1 YHKEVQAAHFGD
13 KDQVVLHQGV
23 AYMAGHQPC
32 SFATVSGER
41 SKTAEAI
48 AAHLQPVLR
57 HFKEK
62 HDVDKDAFSQLDQIV
77 IVSDSPSSQYRN
89 RKMVFL
95 FDRLMKI
102 MRVSSW
108 RWIYTEAGH
117 GKGAADG
124 VGAAIKRR
132 CDEVVASR
140 QDVVTPQDVMEAVR
154 SGSPLHILT
163 WLVQPEDMNY
173 FTSII
178 TFVDLCGM
186 PGSKSMHDVS
196 RTDGGPITYRQLSCM
211 CPGTAVACP
220 CHEMKLLIL
229 QRVDSDVGVEVDV
242 DAEVDEDAEVDA
254 EVDEDAEVDVDVQVA
269 SIGCGRDKGVGL
281 LGVGISSGVEVGGA
295 AGSAVAAGWTAAASC
310 CISCWFCCI
319 FAVINALTSMPG
331 VVGKIL
337 FFRGQLTQQRNVVN
351 VGWITEFLVDEA
363 FLVLSKDC
371 PLADWNG
378 PRAIRFWYSP
388 TLKSSLRRMKSAAS
402 SSSGASE
409 RPRSAVRQFCGYT
422 TAHGLGRFSEQSTFF
437 GRLIWVSFLLG
448 TYGGFVYH
456 LYTLFD
462 RFAQAPVLTTMT
474 VSSLPFQFPDVYIC
488 PTQANTM
495 SKAIK
500 SLTEFG
506 VTDTEFL
513 TKRTIDEK
521 IGFYAFDIKNSDFNQ
536 MTMALLSVLES
547 TEESL
552 MAKFQFPARENRAEC
567 RTTLSGE
574 EYSGDVSSAVVYGFA
589 TMTVTSVNTSAFEP
603 SPYRALRSC
612 IPWND
617 AARMLHSTSASLANR
632 LLSLKFSDDESRC
645 RSPPGLPLSKLLPF
659 ASRESRKFRDEKVL
673 TKNKASHVADFPGP
687 TLQLIDCFPKKT
699 VDALF
704 LVCSELQIITYE
716 SCAECCAR
724 LHFPYVALQPL
735 SCRCGFSISGIKNTS
750 DTCNSYCKNDST
762 RVCGSATS
770 ATVLQIRHNA
780 SKALHIGNFSQLTPQ
795 AHGPYCFFRD
805 EIGKLNAGFS
815 KSKTYDCAVSSSDKH
830 VEQLKLSRYTGWTNV
845 TASGR
850 RCMPWSKLLRIEE
863 LVKTRIFALA
873 EALKNIYI
881 RVPDEIENSEDNFCR
896 SASIVVD
903 SVPSWDET
911 MIMRHSVF
919 SSSVPICIPE
929 DFLVGLAT
937 PQIMGFVSFFELSVE
952 TCDIPKCYTTA
963 PSVTSAI
970 SDSVGR
976 HLLARQ
982 FGSDLGVSLV
992 ECSFAGQKC
1001 TKEDFVNFAH
1011 PQLGMC
1017 HQFLKQRFTANMSS
1031 TQLAESQLSVKYFT
1045 DSTDAKGQTLSNID
1059 KLTRVVRGGRS
1070 ADARQTAFKA
1080 VIVPEGSFPWA
1091 SKSID
1096 VATAQRMDVQLSLN
1110 KYSKLSSASRPC
1122 TETTK
1127 PVTYRLPSWNMPP
1140 SNENFKIDWAAKR
1153 IISTNGWTRKL
1164 SMLRETLLNNSGP
1177 SILTDAGR
1185 LFDIPDRG
1193 DCVNTYVVQAFLDN
1207 CRCLPS
1213 ILPIKDELLAN
1224 FSYCF
1229 NIKDADNISDDTE
1242 RCYIDQM
1249 SRITQ
1254 YQYEATKLC
1263 KPLCSTFEYTSRFI
1277 PYAWPNLHFMQSLEF
1292 LRQLASDFGYRH
1304 NISRLKGV
1312 SSLYYAYL
1320 RAQRLADTPV
1330 SKISSAE
1337 SQSFDVELT
1346 ALENRLAQL
1355 TVQAERPFGQE
1366 VSEEPAYPAK
1376 NLLADIGGAL
1386 GLWSGI
1392 SILTVCELLELFI
1405 YLGQELVLRMRRQ
1418 PSKRQPGDNNEPD
1431 LPSKVEMESEM
1442 NAAENERSQTM
1453 CSCIVLAGSS
1463 AAVVNG
1469 WVSCDYFATGS
1480 DGTQWKRLGSSSV
1493 QHFNER
1499 TTASKE
1505 IFSTRRSLH
1514 RRSRLLSSSNLT
1526 SASGIACGPPSAT
1539 ACDLPQLPRQIRRPW
1554 LSNST
1559 TISSAEV
1566 RSRFIEHFSSG
1577 SSSSKLQHT
1586 VVPSSSVI
1594 AREGEGSFFINAGMN
1609 QFKSRILGEPNAK
1622 FADVNRAVSAQ
1633 RCLRVGG
1640 RQHNDLESAGRDGSH
1655 HSFFE
1660 MLGNWS
1666 FGDYWKRE
1674 ACSMAWKFLTETMKL
1689 PASQLYVTYFGGCPE
1704 LGLPADSETRDI
1716 WLSLGVSD
1724 QRLLPFGIEH
1734 NFWEMGDTGPC
1745 GVSTEIHFDHVGGR
1759 CARCFVNTP
1768 VPDVVELWNLVF
1780 MDRLRTAAGKTELK
1794 SLGMRSVDTGMGL
1807 ERLTAL
1813 MQGVTSAYDTDL
1825 FAPLFA
1831 SLASKSSGG
1840 PAYTGAV
1847 SPQQA
1852 NYRLDTSLRIVADH
1866 ARALTVAIGD
1876 GLRPGA
1882 RGSEHKLRQ
1891 LATRAALHAA
1901 YRLRLKPGSLARLA
1915 PLTKRRP
1922 FLAGLPLHRLTP
1934 ACLTEAC
1941 GSPEKLADYLISTRC
1956 SVDVLAFFA
1965 ELHSVP
1971 LSPGVLVAAKDLL
1984 IKRNQANSQAHSCI
1998 GGLADGLRS
2007 LANLIPAT
2015 NVDARYDYRRFE
2027 DRSYEFPSVTARIV
2041 GIAVQDGDEATPR
2054 LVDSAEVRL
2063 ATSSGGEGGDRRIYV
2078 VLDKTNFYCA
2088 SGGHRSSVGSDQPT
2102 SDMPCWS
2109 AKVGSAATL
2118 ALSADRRIGLMR
2130 HHTATHALSAALVSR
2145 RPSAVQ
2151 RSSCVRPD
2159 ELTLSFSIDTTSSSK
2174 DSDVATFDEV
2184 DLAALEVECRR
2195 IIDEDMVVGAE
2206 WMSLKQ
2212 ADNLPGVRRLP
2223 NVDYADRV
2231 QVVRFLPS
2239 SNGANHRQSNADSGE
2254 LCCGTHLAR
2263 TGDLLDVLIVSATS
2277 SGRGQRELRALA
2289 GPAAV
2294 DTRRQGAELLAS
2306 VSPSNTSEIR
2316 RRLGGPQPLGRLH
2329 RAAIERAL
2337 AAISDIDAAKRADE
2351 HATSGQRILAELI
2364 SLAADPSASRLV
2376 RWRRSA
2382 DHSPAAEP
2390 MRIGAK
2396 RALLKAIGSAAD
2408 QLFQGQCQF
2417 LALNLG
2423 ESTVIIAGE

>member
-1 YHKEVQAAHFGD
+1 
-13 KDQVVLHQGV
+13 
-23 AYMAGHQPC
+23 
-32 SFATVSGER
+32 
-41 SKTAEAI
+41 SKQNKTMCYI
-48 AAHLQPVLR
+48 C
-57 HFKEK
+57 K
-62 HDVDKDAFSQLDQIV
+62 
-77 IVSDSPSSQYRN
+77 N
-89 RKMVFL
+89 
-95 FDRLMKI
+95 
-102 MRVSSW
+102 
-108 RWIYTEAGH
+108 
-117 GKGAADG
+117 
-124 VGAAIKRR
+124 
-132 CDEVVASR
+132 
-140 QDVVTPQDVMEAVR
+140 VT
-154 SGSPLHILT
+154 SL
-163 WLVQPEDMNY
+163 LVKNNY
-173 FTSII
+173 
-178 TFVDLCGM
+178 
-186 PGSKSMHDVS
+186 
-196 RTDGGPITYRQLSCM
+196 
-211 CPGTAVACP
+211 
-220 CHEMKLLIL
+220 
-229 QRVDSDVGVEVDV
+229 
-242 DAEVDEDAEVDA
+242 
-254 EVDEDAEVDVDVQVA
+254 
-269 SIGCGRDKGVGL
+269 GL
-281 LGVGISSGVEVGGA
+281 L
-295 AGSAVAAGWTAAASC
+295 
-310 CISCWFCCI
+310 
-319 FAVINALTSMPG
+319 
-331 VVGKIL
+331 
-337 FFRGQLTQQRNVVN
+337 
-351 VGWITEFLVDEA
+351 
-363 FLVLSKDC
+363 
-371 PLADWNG
+371 
-378 PRAIRFWYSP
+378 Y
-388 TLKSSLRRMKSAAS
+388 
-402 SSSGASE
+402 
-409 RPRSAVRQFCGYT
+409 
-422 TAHGLGRFSEQSTFF
+422 
-437 GRLIWVSFLLG
+437 
-448 TYGGFVYH
+448 
-456 LYTLFD
+456 
-462 RFAQAPVLTTMT
+462 
-474 VSSLPFQFPDVYIC
+474 
-488 PTQANTM
+488 
-495 SKAIK
+495 
-500 SLTEFG
+500 
-506 VTDTEFL
+506 
-513 TKRTIDEK
+513 
-521 IGFYAFDIKNSDFNQ
+521 
-536 MTMALLSVLES
+536 
-547 TEESL
+547 
-552 MAKFQFPARENRAEC
+552 
-567 RTTLSGE
+567 
-574 EYSGDVSSAVVYGFA
+574 
-589 TMTVTSVNTSAFEP
+589 
-603 SPYRALRSC
+603 
-612 IPWND
+612 
-617 AARMLHSTSASLANR
+617 
-632 LLSLKFSDDESRC
+632 
-645 RSPPGLPLSKLLPF
+645 
-659 ASRESRKFRDEKVL
+659 
-673 TKNKASHVADFPGP
+673 
-687 TLQLIDCFPKKT
+687 
-699 VDALF
+699 
-704 LVCSELQIITYE
+704 
-716 SCAECCAR
+716 
-724 LHFPYVALQPL
+724 
-735 SCRCGFSISGIKNTS
+735 
-750 DTCNSYCKNDST
+750 
-762 RVCGSATS
+762 
-770 ATVLQIRHNA
+770 
-780 SKALHIGNFSQLTPQ
+780 
-795 AHGPYCFFRD
+795 
-805 EIGKLNAGFS
+805 
-815 KSKTYDCAVSSSDKH
+815 
-830 VEQLKLSRYTGWTNV
+830 
-845 TASGR
+845 
-850 RCMPWSKLLRIEE
+850 
-863 LVKTRIFALA
+863 
-873 EALKNIYI
+873 
-881 RVPDEIENSEDNFCR
+881 
-896 SASIVVD
+896 
-903 SVPSWDET
+903 
-911 MIMRHSVF
+911 
-919 SSSVPICIPE
+919 
-929 DFLVGLAT
+929 
-937 PQIMGFVSFFELSVE
+937 
-952 TCDIPKCYTTA
+952 
-963 PSVTSAI
+963 
-970 SDSVGR
+970 
-976 HLLARQ
+976 LARQ
-982 FGSDLGVSLV
+982 
-992 ECSFAGQKC
+992 
-1001 TKEDFVNFAH
+1001 
-1011 PQLGMC
+1011 
-1017 HQFLKQRFTANMSS
+1017 
-1031 TQLAESQLSVKYFT
+1031 
-1045 DSTDAKGQTLSNID
+1045 
-1059 KLTRVVRGGRS
+1059 
-1070 ADARQTAFKA
+1070 
-1080 VIVPEGSFPWA
+1080 
-1091 SKSID
+1091 
-1096 VATAQRMDVQLSLN
+1096 
-1110 KYSKLSSASRPC
+1110 
-1122 TETTK
+1122 
-1127 PVTYRLPSWNMPP
+1127 
-1140 SNENFKIDWAAKR
+1140 
-1153 IISTNGWTRKL
+1153 
-1164 SMLRETLLNNSGP
+1164 
-1177 SILTDAGR
+1177 
-1185 LFDIPDRG
+1185 
-1193 DCVNTYVVQAFLDN
+1193 
-1207 CRCLPS
+1207 
-1213 ILPIKDELLAN
+1213 
-1224 FSYCF
+1224 
-1229 NIKDADNISDDTE
+1229 
-1242 RCYIDQM
+1242 
-1249 SRITQ
+1249 
-1254 YQYEATKLC
+1254 
-1263 KPLCSTFEYTSRFI
+1263 
-1277 PYAWPNLHFMQSLEF
+1277 
-1292 LRQLASDFGYRH
+1292 
-1304 NISRLKGV
+1304 
-1312 SSLYYAYL
+1312 
-1320 RAQRLADTPV
+1320 
-1330 SKISSAE
+1330 
-1337 SQSFDVELT
+1337 
-1346 ALENRLAQL
+1346 
-1355 TVQAERPFGQE
+1355 
-1366 VSEEPAYPAK
+1366 
-1376 NLLADIGGAL
+1376 
-1386 GLWSGI
+1386 
-1392 SILTVCELLELFI
+1392 
-1405 YLGQELVLRMRRQ
+1405 
-1418 PSKRQPGDNNEPD
+1418 
-1431 LPSKVEMESEM
+1431 
-1442 NAAENERSQTM
+1442 
-1453 CSCIVLAGSS
+1453 
-1463 AAVVNG
+1463 
-1469 WVSCDYFATGS
+1469 
-1480 DGTQWKRLGSSSV
+1480 
-1493 QHFNER
+1493 
-1499 TTASKE
+1499 
-1505 IFSTRRSLH
+1505 
-1514 RRSRLLSSSNLT
+1514 RSRLLSSSNLT

-1915 PLTKRRP
+1915 PLVAEALATGHPDCAHLAAKDAPRLLLDEEAAI
-1922 FLAGLPLHRLTP
+1922 LAGLPLHRLTP

-2088 SGGHRSSVGSDQPT
+2088 SGGQLSDMATISVSGQPALEVTEAIEVSGRVFHRVELPASSSRSSVGSDQPT

-2423 ESTVIIAGE
+2423 ESTVIIAGEEKSANLQSAIRTYRESPMSSGKSRPLKIKLQHGLAIFELANNDPSLDGLLTALEKKLNL